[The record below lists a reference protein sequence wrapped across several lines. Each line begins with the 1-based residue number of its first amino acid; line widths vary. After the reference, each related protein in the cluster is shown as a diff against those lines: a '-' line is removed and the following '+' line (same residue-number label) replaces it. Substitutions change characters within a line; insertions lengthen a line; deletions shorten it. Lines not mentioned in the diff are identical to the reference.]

1 MPEGPLRSRPEC
13 GWSGLLRNANMK
25 TVPGLVT
32 MISSP
37 SNLTSMSIL
46 QRNTYKGA
54 GPKPTPLARVTTD

>member
-1 MPEGPLRSRPEC
+1 MPEDPLRVRTKC

-37 SNLTSMSIL
+37 SNLI
-46 QRNTYKGA
+46 
-54 GPKPTPLARVTTD
+54 V